1 MFATAAACGS
11 AGRAKTGDGRRMAD
25 RQTAQLFDHM
35 RRGMPFEFTTK
46 MSMMKRLA
54 TLVSTAELFGYRY
67 AGARQEIFS
76 IKLLFTPDPSPQA
89 QARAAQYWPYA
100 PQVPGFPPQTLELN
114 KKRVLFDLSGKAA
127 LLKRLPVV
135 GVVLF
140 LALLRSLSFLGDSIG
155 LALGYLCGMVVLVG
169 VGIWV
174 NFLRHKKAGAYLQTA
189 GFVRHEPSPG
199 QVFYLPPGSQQQYG
213 QPQPAQYGQPP
224 QQYGQPAPGYGQ
236 QAPGYGGQAQAQPQ
250 QPLYGAP
257 QHQQQPPQY
266 GQQQPP
272 QYGQPPQ

>member
-1 MFATAAACGS
+1 
-11 AGRAKTGDGRRMAD
+11 MAD

-174 NFLRHKKAGAYLQTA
+174 NFLRHKKAGCISPDSGLRAPRAVPRPGLLPAA
-189 GFVRHEPSPG
+189 GLPAAVRAAAACT
-199 QVFYLPPGSQQQYG
+199 VR
-213 QPQPAQYGQPP
+213 PAAAAVRAK
-224 QQYGQPAPGYGQ
+224 PAPGYGQ

>member
-1 MFATAAACGS
+1 
-11 AGRAKTGDGRRMAD
+11 MAD
-25 RQTAQLFDHM
+25 RQTVQLFDHM
-35 RRGMPFEFTTK
+35 HRGMPFEFTTK

-54 TLVSTAELFGYRY
+54 TLVSTAELFGYQY
-67 AGARQEIFS
+67 AGVRQEVFS
-76 IKLLFTPDPSPQA
+76 IKLRFMPDPSPQA

-100 PQVPGFPPQTLELN
+100 PQMPGIPPQMLELN
-114 KKRVLFDLSGKAA
+114 KKRVLFDLTGKAA

-140 LALLRSLSFLGDSIG
+140 MALLRSLSFLGDSKG

-169 VGIWV
+169 VGVWV
-174 NFLRHKKAGAYLQTA
+174 NFLRHKKAGVYLQTA

-224 QQYGQPAPGYGQ
+224 QQYGQQAPGYGQQTPGYGQ
-236 QAPGYGGQAQAQPQ
+236 QAPGYGGQAQPQ
-250 QPLYGAP
+250 QPPYGAP

-266 GQQQPP
+266 GQQQPS
-272 QYGQPPQ
+272 QYRQPPQ